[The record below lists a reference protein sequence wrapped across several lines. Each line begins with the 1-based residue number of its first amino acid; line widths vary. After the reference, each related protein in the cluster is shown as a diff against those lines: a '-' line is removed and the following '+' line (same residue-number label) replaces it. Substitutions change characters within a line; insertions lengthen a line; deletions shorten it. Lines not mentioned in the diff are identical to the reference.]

1 MTFRTFKKWLSGAV
15 TTLLFILLIVMA
27 FVVISSRVSGGEPSI
42 FGYQFK
48 TVLSGSMEPTFQ
60 TGSIIAVRPVESASK
75 LKKGDVITYKRDKTT
90 TVTHRIHEV
99 NGTNNQ
105 PTYITKGD
113 NNDNRDTKPVLPEN
127 VEAVYTGFTVPFVG
141 YFIHFA
147 QSKEGTALLV
157 VLPGILLLIYSVTMI
172 WKAFKAID
180 GPKKKEKEASTN
192 DA

>member
-1 MTFRTFKKWLSGAV
+1 MTFHTLKKWLSGAV
-15 TTLLFILLIVMA
+15 TAFLFIILIFMVLI
-27 FVVISSRVSGGEPSI
+27 VISSKASGGEPSI

-60 TGSIIAVRPVESASK
+60 TGSIIAVQAVNNASK
-75 LKKGDVITYKRDKTT
+75 LKKGDVITYKIDKTT

-99 NGTNNQ
+99 KGTGNQ
-105 PTYITKGD
+105 TKYITKGD
-113 NNDNRDTKPVLPEN
+113 NNDNRDFKPVLPEN

-141 YFIHFA
+141 YFMHFA

-157 VLPGILLLIYSVTMI
+157 ILPGVLLLIYSVIMI
-172 WKAFKAID
+172 WKSFKEID
-180 GPKKKEKEASTN
+180 RHKKKEEVSST